1 MLVCK
6 DSDLLY
12 EELGESEDFD
22 REKSYDETI
31 EEC

>member
-1 MLVCK
+1 MMVCK
-6 DSDLLY
+6 NSDLLY
-12 EELGESEDFD
+12 EELEKSEDFD